1 MKYKDVKRRLKEG
14 KEFSFKEIKEWIKY
28 VSKSNSVKDFFNG
41 KHISRQLL
49 FKNFENIVSSLSDE
63 ELVILKDYL
72 VDIPILLHKDNQIL
86 LNKLKE
92 QTNNEQIINVSLLR
106 ACLNLAYG
114 KDKEGESIED
124 VNNTK
129 QYFEKNFGKII
140 NKNLYSN
147 FSDAYGV
154 FLAYALRERQE
165 YRDIIL
171 QTLRKNVKLYGKDL
185 YTKDFRWFTNFLHEF
200 DSNYL
205 IEHSTEFI
213 DILPSTEINF
223 YIDLLRKNPNIEKSS
238 KILRENATSFLQ
250 QSPTPLIT
258 LKKIKELNNSFEEKD
273 SMDIEKLQEIISA
286 RDVVEEITQGRVN
299 EKVKETLVMLITDIA
314 DSEDCKISN
323 MEEIGN
329 GGFLTTYKLG
339 NKVIKI
345 GEKPYQYR
353 IPKNHRRFLQPIV
366 RTEQIFQRI
375 FSF

>member
-1 MKYKDVKRRLKEG
+1 M
-14 KEFSFKEIKEWIKY
+14 
-28 VSKSNSVKDFFNG
+28 
-41 KHISRQLL
+41 
-49 FKNFENIVSSLSDE
+49 
-63 ELVILKDYL
+63 
-72 VDIPILLHKDNQIL
+72 
-86 LNKLKE
+86 
-92 QTNNEQIINVSLLR
+92 
-106 ACLNLAYG
+106 
-114 KDKEGESIED
+114 
-124 VNNTK
+124 
-129 QYFEKNFGKII
+129 
-140 NKNLYSN
+140 
-147 FSDAYGV
+147 
-154 FLAYALRERQE
+154 
-165 YRDIIL
+165 
-171 QTLRKNVKLYGKDL
+171 
-185 YTKDFRWFTNFLHEF
+185 
-200 DSNYL
+200 

-299 EKVKETLVMLITDIA
+299 EKVKETLAMLITDIA

-323 MEEIGN
+323 MEEIGH
-329 GGFLTTYKLG
+329 GGFITTYKLG

-375 FSF
+375 FGF